1 MANSIQDKYRSDLD
15 ILKAISIIAVVF
27 YHIGYLET
35 GYLGVDVFF
44 AINGFLIIPS
54 LIDKIA
60 NSKFNYFDFL
70 LRRIMRLWPL
80 VLLAG
85 AICLIV
91 GFVGMLPDDYENV
104 SQSVIA
110 SNFMSQNILSA
121 LTTKDYWDV
130 ANEYKPLMHF
140 WYVGIL
146 IELYIFLPLV
156 LLLIKCF
163 VRTNCRKFINLSLC
177 ILAILATASFV
188 LYCHPD
194 IPQGDKFYLLPFRLW
209 ELILGGLIGVAYK
222 NGSKKWK
229 YSVSLGWGALV
240 TTILVLC
247 SSLYLPYTIDR
258 INPVSGSI
266 VKVLSVPQSI
276 LLISTV
282 LLTCILL
289 FNPIKIKQTVLRN
302 SLVSIGKMSFSIFVW
317 HQILLAFYRYFYS
330 NDMTMIF
337 VVCLWAIT
345 LIMAILTYSTMEQK
359 IQSTWK
365 NFVFCCV
372 ALFVISLPAGY
383 VYLKAGIVRDVPELE
398 VYVNN
403 THKGQFAE
411 YCDRVYSYDVDFPDN
426 DKINVIVEGVS
437 FGRDFANILLESQVL
452 ESINLS
458 YIYVHDEKYKERYAN
473 CDYLFTFSSKDDVP
487 DYVWNSLRSNAKV
500 FGLGTKNFGESNG
513 VIYKNRNQTDY
524 FEQTIQINPNF
535 FAVNDKWKNQ
545 WGDYYIDLLGLS
557 TTEDGTIRVFTDDKK
572 YISQDCRHLTQHGAI
587 WYARTIDWN
596 NIFKQ

>member
-289 FNPIKIKQTVLRN
+289 FNPIKIKQTVLSN

-365 NFVFCCV
+365 NFAFCCV

-535 FAVNDKWKNQ
+535 FAVNDQWKNQ